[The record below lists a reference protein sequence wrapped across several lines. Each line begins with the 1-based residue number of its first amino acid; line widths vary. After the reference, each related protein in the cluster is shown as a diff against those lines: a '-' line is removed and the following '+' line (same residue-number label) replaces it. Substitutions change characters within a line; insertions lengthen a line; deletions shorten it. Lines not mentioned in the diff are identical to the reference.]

1 VFLGALQAAFDAHEL
16 PSSVRRTSSDMTSQ
30 TAATAAAT
38 DRPLVGVRVL
48 DLCEPLAQY
57 STKLLADLGADVIL
71 VEPPG
76 GGAGVRRLPPFYHDD
91 PDPSHSLPFW
101 YFNTSKRSVTCNL
114 ATDDGRAL
122 FGRLLG
128 TSQVVVAGQPPDRL
142 LGEAWGFSTLHEQ
155 HPRLIWASVSGF
167 GDWGPH
173 AGWLAPDL
181 VGVAMSGILTLAGYP
196 DRAPTMPPGR
206 QGALGAGIQAAQG
219 ILMALRVAERGGP
232 GQQVEVSMQEALS
245 LAQETAMQTWDMQ
258 KRNRVR
264 VGETRALPGFGTYRT
279 ADGYV
284 YSMVGVPGFGAP
296 WTIMVDWMKL
306 EGLAEDLAEPR
317 WLELMS
323 NMNMRELAA
332 AVTDPERMAELRQKF
347 EHVDDVLAR
356 FFAHF
361 DKRYLYEEG
370 QRRRLLMGPVNST
383 RDLVEN
389 PQLNARDWY
398 RYVEHPE
405 LQESVLYPGPPFR
418 LSRSPWQI
426 SRRAP
431 LVGEHNVEV
440 WEQELGYRRD
450 QLATLAGAGVL

>member
-1 VFLGALQAAFDAHEL
+1 
-16 PSSVRRTSSDMTSQ
+16 MTSDLAAS
-30 TAATAAAT
+30 TAAT
-38 DRPLVGVRVL
+38 DLPLAGVRVL

-57 STKLLADLGADVIL
+57 GTKLLADLGADVIL
-71 VEPPG
+71 IEPPT
-76 GGAGVRRLPPFYHDD
+76 GAGVRRLPPFYHDE
-91 PDPSHSLPFW
+91 PGAAHSLAFW
-101 YFNTSKRSVTCNL
+101 YFNTSKRAVTCDFR
-114 ATDDGRAL
+114 TDDGRAL

-128 TSQVVVAGQPPDRL
+128 AAQVVVAGKPPDGL
-142 LGEAWGFSTLHEQ
+142 LGEEWGFGRLREQ
-155 HPRLIWASVSGF
+155 QPRLIWASVSGF

-206 QGALGAGIQAAQG
+206 QGAASAGIQAAQG

-245 LAQETAMQTWDMQ
+245 LSQETAMQTWDMQ
-258 KRNRVR
+258 QRNRVR
-264 VGETRALPGFGTYRT
+264 VGETRALPGFGTYPS

-296 WTIMVDWMKL
+296 WPVLIDWMKQ
-306 EGLAEDLAEPR
+306 EGMAEDLDEPR
-317 WLELMS
+317 WRDQLG
-323 NMNMRELAA
+323 NMNMRELTA
-332 AVTDPERMAELRQKF
+332 AVSDPERMAELREKF
-347 EHVDDVLAR
+347 DHVDTVLGRFYAR
-356 FFAHF
+356 F

-370 QRRRLLMGPVNST
+370 QRRRLLLGPVNT
-383 RDLVEN
+383 VKDLVEN

-398 RYVEHPE
+398 RRIEHPE
-405 LQESVLYPGPPFR
+405 LGESVLYPGPPFR

-426 SRRAP
+426 GRRPP
-431 LVGEHNVEV
+431 LLGEHNVEI

-450 QLATLAGAGVL
+450 QLITLAGAGVL